1 MADYRIIVYHVCV
14 HLSTSGGGAVLA
26 RMCADP
32 MLLVLQARMLVIAAI
47 FAVKLV
53 EMRGQW

>member
-1 MADYRIIVYHVCV
+1 
-14 HLSTSGGGAVLA
+14 LA
-26 RMCADP
+26 RTCADA

-53 EMRGQW
+53 EMSGQW